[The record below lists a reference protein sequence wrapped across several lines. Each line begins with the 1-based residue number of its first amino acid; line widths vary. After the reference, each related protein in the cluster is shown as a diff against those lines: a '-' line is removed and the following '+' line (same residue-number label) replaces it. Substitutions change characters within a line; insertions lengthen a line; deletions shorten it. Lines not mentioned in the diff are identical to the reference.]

1 MKPSNYS
8 TCNNSTLAL
17 CIGFNTHIEKY
28 KDIFRYRIMKKC
40 FIGGKLKDLRMKVF
54 EHQECERSWKGEELE
69 TYEGLNKIINVLI
82 KFLF

>member
-1 MKPSNYS
+1 
-8 TCNNSTLAL
+8 
-17 CIGFNTHIEKY
+17 
-28 KDIFRYRIMKKC
+28 MKKC